1 MCSSSSNGFYV
12 GSEFKTLKSVLIGRA
27 DGFRLPSPEHEPLLE
42 ERNKHGSYSH
52 VGKPYPDYVISEA
65 NASLEELADKLTAW
79 SNENGNQMQIVRSDM
94 THPNNHTEKAGNRG
108 YSTRDVM
115 VVIQDTLYLC
125 PSLHQSRATEIE
137 DCFGEVTDMFKGK
150 VVDLRTQR
158 WWDLVN
164 SDTDSLRAKEPEQEK
179 QFMRGLE
186 LTAAQ
191 LDEQKSLSADAESAG
206 DIQRITSPKYFRDQF
221 NQIDIEN
228 PDTYRSD
235 ITEEVPIFD
244 AANLLVVNDSQ
255 VLYLLSIAGN
265 YNGFLYLKETLAKK
279 DIEVIPV
286 AGVYDGLHVDSTL
299 CILNHEKVLYC
310 EERMSRDECHHIL
323 KHCGYPDKEKNY
335 IPVVK
340 EDMNDVG
347 LWSEDQNFASIYIGM
362 NLLAVSADTLVVE
375 STQTGLINKLEKEG
389 FNIIKVSYPHMRSMG
404 GGVHCTTLPLLRRD

>member
-1 MCSSSSNGFYV
+1 MG
-12 GSEFKTLKSVLIGRA
+12 
-27 DGFRLPSPEHEPLLE
+27 
-42 ERNKHGSYSH
+42 
-52 VGKPYPDYVISEA
+52 
-65 NASLEELADKLTAW
+65 
-79 SNENGNQMQIVRSDM
+79 
-94 THPNNHTEKAGNRG
+94 
-108 YSTRDVM
+108 RDVM

-137 DCFGEVTDMFKGK
+137 DCFSEVIDMFKGN
-150 VVDLRTQR
+150 VVDLRTPR

-164 SDTDSLRAKEPEQEK
+164 SDTDSLKAKEPEQEK

-191 LDEQKSLSADAESAG
+191 LDEQKSLPADAESDG

-244 AANLLVVNDSQ
+244 AANLLVVND
-255 VLYLLSIAGN
+255 
-265 YNGFLYLKETLAKK
+265 
-279 DIEVIPV
+279 
-286 AGVYDGLHVDSTL
+286 GLHVDSTV

-347 LWSEDQNFASIYIGM
+347 LWSADQNFASIYIGM